1 MIILGIG
8 SNLSSKFGDR
18 IKNIDLSI
26 QHLKENNIN
35 IIKKSSYYETPSY
48 PDPNKPK
55 FINVIVSIEN
65 NVSPEKLVSII
76 INIEK
81 LLERKRLNKNDPRT
95 CDIDIIDFNNEILNF
110 NYSGLNFNVPH
121 KDLYK
126 RNFVLYPLLEIA
138 PYWVHPVSKID
149 ITALIDKLSDEEKK
163 SILKITKN

>member
-8 SNLSSKFGDR
+8 SNLASKFGDR

-26 QHLKENNIN
+26 QYLKKNNIN

-48 PDPNKPK
+48 PDPKKPK
-55 FINVIVSIEN
+55 FINIAISVEN
-65 NVSPEKLVSII
+65 NVTAEKLASII

-81 LLERKRLNKNDPRT
+81 LLERERLNKNDPRT

-138 PYWVHPVSKID
+138 PNWIHPVTKID
-149 ITALIDKLSDEEKK
+149 ITALIDKLSYEQKK
-163 SILKITKN
+163 SILKIKKN